1 MGVTPFELD
10 GKILLSLGSVEGA
23 VQIPGGGWAQAGKY
37 YKAPDGERFFY
48 TTAGADVV
56 FILTEP
62 SALHAWKRGRVYAQS
77 RSAFVSDITLGGM
90 AAEVARLTAPTKKV
104 MEAWLDLYMGCMACM
119 GGPAGWA
126 IKGFQAAVTF
136 GGVVK
141 DFDVYKKGAE
151 ALLYNESWFRQKTPV
166 LYKKVLDNLLYSKVA
181 SYISGRI
188 QEKVLEKSLGKAAGP
203 LVGVFV
209 SKLGED
215 PFKLRLKAVNSLFVE
230 VLIKIAE
237 HIYSN
242 PGAKLSK
249 EQIEGLGKHVRKQLD
264 CVAVSLSKQD
274 SETIVREVAEGHVRT
289 ALKDISAALS
299 KIV

>member
-1 MGVTPFELD
+1 MGATPFELD
-10 GKILLSLGSVEGA
+10 GKILLSLGSVDGA
-23 VQIPGGGWAQAGKY
+23 VQIPGGGWAQAGKW
-37 YKAPDGERFFY
+37 YKAPDGERLFY

-62 SALHAWKRGRVYAQS
+62 SALHAWKKGRVYAQS

-104 MEAWLDLYMGCMACM
+104 MKDWLDLYMGCMACM

-126 IKGFQAAVTF
+126 IKGFQAAVSL

-141 DFDVYKKGAE
+141 DFDVYKKGVE

-181 SYISGRI
+181 SYISGRV
-188 QEKVLEKSLGKAAGP
+188 QEKILEKSLGKTAGP

-215 PFKLRLKAVNSLFVE
+215 AFKLRLKAVNSLFVE

-237 HIYSN
+237 HMYN
-242 PGAKLSK
+242 TPGAKLSK
-249 EQIEGLGKHVRKQLD
+249 EQIEALGKHVRKQLE
-264 CVAVSLSKQD
+264 CVACPLSKSD
-274 SETIVREVAEGHVRT
+274 SETIVTEVAEGHVRT